1 MPSSTTQFKLKY
13 KSKKNHNNM
22 LSLANFS
29 KHNMIEPWQ
38 VW

>member
-1 MPSSTTQFKLKY
+1 
-13 KSKKNHNNM
+13 M